1 MFDKDIYVK
10 YYHLTKYFP
19 DEIRTIIAKTIDSQ
33 AIIDQHRSSFK
44 GNFKD
49 LYQSIYYENVCDY
62 SKEFFETTITQKY
75 RTCDYITYNASH
87 YGLSILQP
95 FFLDEVKEMK
105 SLFDSN
111 MAKAEEKGFKY
122 NLTYYGT
129 EEYRKLNESLTEEE
143 QKEYEELHPIFL
155 FNTEKHD
162 NLVIIFKEILIPL
175 LNTLSDAL
183 IHNNVKQQDQLKQFN
198 TLIVFIYFGFMA
210 IVYFIIWRRME
221 MGLKSTIKKA
231 KNMLMLLP
239 KELLVGLESVVKLF
253 DINVNNINETSDED
267 SN

>member
-1 MFDKDIYVK
+1 MCWESKADI
-10 YYHLTKYFP
+10 
-19 DEIRTIIAKTIDSQ
+19 IIY
-33 AIIDQHRSSFK
+33 IIYK
-44 GNFKD
+44 
-49 LYQSIYYENVCDY
+49 
-62 SKEFFETTITQKY
+62 
-75 RTCDYITYNASH
+75 
-87 YGLSILQP
+87 
-95 FFLDEVKEMK
+95 
-105 SLFDSN
+105 
-111 MAKAEEKGFKY
+111 EEKGFKY

-129 EEYRKLNESLTEEE
+129 EEYRRLNESLTEEE
-143 QKEYEELHPIFL
+143 QIEYEELHPIHL
-155 FNTEKHD
+155 FTTTKHD

-183 IHNNVKQQDQLKQFN
+183 IYNNVKQQDKLKQFN

-253 DINVNNINETSDED
+253 DINVNNSNEVSDED